1 MEITPELQSLIDRI
15 PAAQPP
21 LAPASNGSLL
31 GRLGK
36 SVVNLPSN
44 IGEGVVQTG
53 LNLLEWGNPEGPQ
66 TKVDVPNFF
75 DIPKAQTFGEGAIDM
90 IAGKGGIADIVG
102 QSLVPAGIIG
112 KIGKAAGIAEG
123 PSLEAAKWAAGFA
136 GPEIQREEA
145 TGADVAVA
153 AGTGVASGGM
163 SFLPRRLRVIP
174 NLISST
180 LHGGYEAAVR
190 GPEAG
195 LIAFG
200 ADMIGGQ
207 LPAAMKR
214 EGGVIAKAADASDGH
229 KPMVPTG
236 PIEST
241 PLPTPE
247 PPPIRSAL
255 EAAQTREAVPQGQF
269 ATLQSLEQARFGGEG
284 VPLPKQAIQMPW
296 EMQQRAPADIITGVK
311 PRPDVQI
318 IGEPRAPSGSIVPV
332 EQPRNIKV
340 SREAPAAQMV
350 AHEPKIPKTSAER
363 GYGQDLIKRYAG
375 MAEHELRAIKADLDF
390 EIANTLDDETKQAYD
405 NARSAVDTVLEA
417 RGQTSSPVPE
427 LSGMPASQPAFE
439 FKERVVHKDVFGQE
453 QHGTVIGTVG
463 GRVKV
468 KFDGEAEATLISA
481 NTLGKSDRPRD
492 IATLQNAPDPESL
505 EAKEFAEGLAREA
518 QTAPIS
524 EIDREASKTGKK
536 PRILGQASVE
546 MAGTSN
552 LTAGVE
558 KNINDALMM
567 NGGDKAKSIQFLE
580 KYAEVSHAR
589 GNAEAGGNFQA
600 AADALRSRASVGTGP
615 ELKLN
620 THVDTATK
628 TIIDRI
634 VTAYKT
640 ATNKNLHFK
649 FVTDAELAGSF
660 SKEKAGIVMA
670 RATEHSEIE
679 LNAEWT
685 ADLFSNWHKK
695 TPTQQKI
702 AFAKFSRV
710 LGHESGHIALQ
721 LAAAEDPKII
731 RRLVDEFKALNPETR
746 HNIISDY
753 YASVGIKMNDEAMS
767 YHAGNAAAISKVY
780 NLHKWNVDAQDFLGM
795 QEFFA
800 DMTSAHLFGKL
811 KEELLPKEI
820 SSFWNKI
827 KDVFSGLVNKLRTVS
842 FGGDFSDVEQQVAFR
857 NFHEIVQTV
866 SDAMPAHTPAAWDD
880 LATTARRHIHNA
892 EYNIRRTD
900 ATARNLEGQFD
911 QGYLTTYDLP
921 ELRKL
926 HGNESWFNEM
936 ERNIRDRDSKELATL
951 QNEHSKND
959 NKWPK
964 DFQYLSRASVDMA
977 PSPIMGNNA
986 FIQSTLLRE
995 LGAAAIGMA
1004 VGGVV
1009 APRLTDQQ
1017 MTIAEGMIAGGILG
1031 VAGPIV
1037 LRRMIGMM
1045 PKPGATSKLHIPP
1058 KEAFI
1063 KLFTGPEGW
1072 KELGGDA
1079 ANGQGSASAKLIRF
1093 MERNL
1098 NLNLPEEAFNA
1109 LVTAEGPA
1117 AYAVQI
1123 ASDAFAKARN
1133 FVTNSQI
1140 DTAVSDYLRGEISTI
1155 DLRRHLGSNVEAQ
1168 EFGNF
1173 IITGRE
1179 SIGQLQQMFISGL
1192 AEGPFKQ
1199 KIVSSFDKGDY
1210 LTRMYRIFHDPDYK
1224 PTQDQIEEVALK
1236 LQVKNPD
1243 YDISTARAVV
1253 EDYLHQIETERAM
1266 YRGSVSDV
1274 GQKLDAAIFS
1284 RRNDELDIAFRDML
1298 GEFVNPKE
1306 QIMGTIRH
1314 LYTNAVA
1321 SKFYDNVANLTDK
1334 LGLKMAY
1341 GRDEVSRIKEQLQ
1354 VAVRK
1359 AKVDG
1364 KDFATLQKQLTTL
1377 ENYVPLDP
1385 SVRYGKLKGQMVSR
1399 FIRDQLASFDS
1410 PWGILDGS
1418 IMRSMAKFHNHIK
1431 IGRTALNPITVI
1443 RNIVSAPILMAMAK
1457 ANPGTLPRALRAIRD
1472 RTSADFREM
1481 LEQGIYGVDQVRG
1494 EFLRN
1499 AEQIMMGDFDHT
1511 TIEGMFKSGLNRVLE
1526 FYRAPDM
1533 LVRGTTYLTAK
1544 RRIARKL
1551 NLPETDQ
1558 RVINEARDW
1567 TNRYTVNYANVAPL
1581 IKTLRQ
1587 VPFTNLFISYTAE
1600 VTRIAKNLIADVFQ
1614 HSDTGQ
1620 RIHAAGVLGGL
1631 VALPVLFEKG
1641 SVDALSPK
1649 DKEEWERAEKQ
1660 MPDYARTRFK
1670 VVMSKEGHRFKYL
1683 DITPILQIDPL
1694 MQMFRAASN
1703 QDWKAF
1709 AAVNPV
1715 FGWENT
1721 PLMNVVAEQITGKDL
1736 RRDRPIDQSV
1746 FTRAQAVMKEVIPPI
1761 FPGGY
1766 EYGRVTDA
1774 FTRNEHGEFGISNL
1788 RTGKRT
1794 TPGEIVQSY
1803 LTGMK
1808 LTTVDSSN
1816 LGRFAISDAK
1826 RRIANEASYYRD
1838 IANTDLP
1845 LPAKQRAAERYRKS
1859 VQGILL
1865 DLQASLGTPS
1875 Q

>member
-1 MEITPELQSLIDRI
+1 MEITPELQALIDRI

-21 LAPASNGSLL
+21 VSPSSSPSLL
-31 GRLGK
+31 GRVGK
-36 SVVNLPSN
+36 SIANLPSN
-44 IGEGVVQTG
+44 IGEGIVQSG
-53 LNLLEWGNPEGPQ
+53 INLLEWGNPEGPQ

-75 DIPKAQTFGEGAIDM
+75 DIPKAQTFGEGAVDLV
-90 IAGKGGIADIVG
+90 AGKGGVLDIVG
-102 QSLVPAGIIG
+102 QSLAPAGIIG
-112 KIGKAAGIAEG
+112 KLGKAAGIAEG
-123 PSLEAAKWAAGFA
+123 PGLEAAKWAAGFA
-136 GPEIQREEA
+136 APEMQREEA

-153 AGTGVASGGM
+153 AATGAASGGM

-207 LPAAMKR
+207 VPAAMKR
-214 EGGVIAKAADASDGH
+214 EAGTVAAKAAGASDAH

-241 PLPTPE
+241 PLPSPIPE
-247 PPPIRSAL
+247 VPVHTAPPVT
-255 EAAQTREAVPQGQF
+255 EAPQGKF
-269 ATLQSLEQARFGGEG
+269 ATLQSLEE
-284 VPLPKQAIQMPW
+284 
-296 EMQQRAPADIITGVK
+296 QRAPTNIISGIEPK
-311 PRPDVQI
+311 PEVNL
-318 IGEPRAPSGSIVPV
+318 IGDPSQPIVPV
-332 EQPRNIKV
+332 EQPKHIEVPK
-340 SREAPAAQMV
+340 ETPAAQMV
-350 AHEPKIPKTSAER
+350 SNEPKIPKTEAER
-363 GYGQDLIKRYAG
+363 GYGQDLIKRYSG
-375 MAEHELRAIKADLDF
+375 MAESELRAIKADLDF

-405 NARSAVDTVLEA
+405 GARAAVDTVLES
-417 RGQTSSPVPE
+417 RGKTSSPVPE
-427 LSGMPASQPAFE
+427 LDGMPASPPTFE
-439 FKERVVHKDVFGQE
+439 FKQRVVHKDTFGQE

-468 KFDGEAEATLISA
+468 KFDGENEATLISA
-481 NTLGKSDRPRD
+481 NTLNASDKPKG
-492 IATLQNAPDPESL
+492 IATLQTPDPESL
-505 EAKEFAEGLAREA
+505 EAKEFAQTLAQRDS
-518 QTAPIS
+518 APLS
-524 EIDREASKTGKK
+524 EIDREASRTGKK
-536 PRILGQASVE
+536 PRVFGQASVE
-546 MAGTSN
+546 LGGTSN

-558 KNINDALMM
+558 KNINDAMMM
-567 NGGDKAKSIQFLE
+567 NGGDRAKSIQFLE
-580 KYAEVSHAR
+580 KYAEVSHTR
-589 GNAEAGGNFQA
+589 GNAEAGSNFQA

-615 ELKLN
+615 RVNLE
-620 THVDTATK
+620 TRVDTATK
-628 TIIDRI
+628 TVIDGLI
-634 VTAYKT
+634 SAYKT

-660 SKEKAGIVMA
+660 SKEKAGMVMA
-670 RATEHSEIE
+670 RATEHSEVE

-731 RRLVDEFKALNPETR
+731 RRLVDEFKTLNPETR

-753 YASVGIKMNDEAMS
+753 YASVGIKMNDEAVS

-780 NLHKWNVDAQDFLGM
+780 NLHRWNIDAQDFLGM

-820 SSFWNKI
+820 SGFWNKV
-827 KDVFSGLVNKLRTVS
+827 KDVFGTLVNKLRTVS
-842 FGGDFSDVEQQVAFR
+842 FGGDFSDVEQRVAFR
-857 NFHEIVQTV
+857 NFQEIVQTV
-866 SDAMPAHTPAAWDD
+866 SDAMPAHTPAAWED
-880 LATTARRHIHNA
+880 LATTARRQIHNTQ
-892 EYNIRRTD
+892 YNVRRTD
-900 ATARNLEGQFD
+900 ATARNLEGQFE

-926 HGNESWFNEM
+926 HGDEPWFNEM
-936 ERNIRDRDSKELATL
+936 ERSIRERDSREIATL

-959 NKWPK
+959 NKWPQ

-995 LGAAAIGMA
+995 LGAAAIGM
-1004 VGGVV
+1004 VIGGVV

-1017 MTIAEGMIAGGILG
+1017 MTVAEGMIAGGILG
-1031 VAGPIV
+1031 VAGPIA

-1045 PKPGATSKLHIPP
+1045 PKPGTSAKIHISP
-1058 KEAFI
+1058 KEAFM

-1079 ANGQGSASAKLIRF
+1079 ANGQGSAPAKLIRF

-1098 NLNLPEEAFNA
+1098 NLNLPPEAFNA

-1123 ASDAFAKARN
+1123 ASDAFTKARN
-1133 FVTNSQI
+1133 FVTNPQI
-1140 DTAVSDYLRGEISTI
+1140 DTAVGDFLRGEISTI
-1155 DLRRHLGSNVEAQ
+1155 DLRNHLGSNLDAQ
-1168 EFGNF
+1168 QFGNF

-1179 SIGQLQQMFISGL
+1179 SIGLLQQMFISGL

-1199 KIVSSFDKGDY
+1199 KIVESFNKGDY
-1210 LTRMYRIFHDPDYK
+1210 LTRMYKIFHDPDYK

-1236 LQVKNPD
+1236 LQAKNPD
-1243 YDISTARAVV
+1243 YDVTTARAVV

-1266 YRGSVSDV
+1266 YKGSVSDV
-1274 GQKLDAAIFS
+1274 GQKLDAAIFA
-1284 RRNDELDIAFRDML
+1284 RKNDELDIAFRDML
-1298 GEFVNPKE
+1298 GEYTNPKE
-1306 QIMGTIRH
+1306 QVMGTIRH
-1314 LYTNAVA
+1314 IYTNAIA

-1341 GRDEVSRIKEQLQ
+1341 GREEVSRIKEELQ
-1354 VAVRK
+1354 VAIRK

-1364 KDFATLQKQLTTL
+1364 KDFATLQKQFTTL

-1399 FIRDQLASFDS
+1399 FVRDQLASFDS
-1410 PWGILDGS
+1410 PWGILDGDV
-1418 IMRSMAKFHNHIK
+1418 MRAMAKFHNHIK

-1443 RNIVSAPILMAMAK
+1443 RNIVSAPILMAMGK
-1457 ANPGTLPRALRAIRD
+1457 ADPRTLPRALRAIQD
-1472 RTSADFREM
+1472 RTSADFREL

-1499 AEQIMMGDFDHT
+1499 AEQILMGDFDHT
-1511 TIEGMFKSGLNRVLE
+1511 TIEGMFKTGLNHVLE

-1544 RRIARKL
+1544 RRFSRQL

-1558 RVINEARDW
+1558 RVINKARDW

-1600 VTRIAKNLIADVFQ
+1600 VTRIAKNLVADIFQ
-1614 HSDTGQ
+1614 HTDTGQ

-1641 SVDALSPK
+1641 SVDALTPK

-1670 VVMSKEGHRFKYL
+1670 VVTGKEGHRFKYL

-1721 PLMNVVAEQITGKDL
+1721 PIMNVVAEQITGKDL
-1736 RRDRPIDQSV
+1736 RRDRPIDQSIL
-1746 FTRAQAVMKEVIPPI
+1746 TRAQAVMKEIIPPI

-1816 LGRFAISDAK
+1816 LGRFAVSDAK

-1865 DLQASLGTPS
+1865 DLQTSLGTQS